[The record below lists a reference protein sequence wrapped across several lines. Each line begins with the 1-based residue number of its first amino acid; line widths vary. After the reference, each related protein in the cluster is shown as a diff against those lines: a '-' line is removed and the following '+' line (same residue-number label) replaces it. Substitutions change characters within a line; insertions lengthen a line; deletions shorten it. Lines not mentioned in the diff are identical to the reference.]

1 MMIRPFRGVWPRIA
15 ETAFVEES
23 AAVIGDVE
31 IGEHSSI
38 WFYAVVRG
46 DVHFIRIGSYTNI
59 QDGAVVHV
67 TGGRFPALIGDRV
80 TIGHRAIVHGCTVE
94 NDCLIGMGA
103 ILLDG
108 VVIGARSLI
117 AAGAVVREGTKVPPG
132 SLVAGVPARIVRA
145 LTDEELRR
153 IEKGWHSYGEL
164 KEHYLAKQVG
174 SGR

>member
-1 MMIRPFRGVWPRIA
+1 MIRPFRGVWPRIA

-38 WFYAVVRG
+38 WFHAVVRG

-59 QDGAVVHV
+59 QDGVVVHV

-80 TIGHRAIVHGCTVE
+80 TIGHRAIVHGCTVG

-103 ILLDG
+103 VLLDG
-108 VVIGARSLI
+108 AVIGERSLI

-153 IEKGWHSYGEL
+153 IEEGWRGYGEL
-164 KEHYLAKQVG
+164 KEYYLAERVR
-174 SGR
+174 SRR

>member
-1 MMIRPFRGVWPRIA
+1 MIRPFRGVWPRIA

-38 WFYAVVRG
+38 WFHAVVRG
-46 DVHFIRIGSYTNI
+46 DVHVIRIGSYTNI
-59 QDGAVVHV
+59 QDGVVVHV

-80 TIGHRAIVHGCTVE
+80 TIGHRAIVHGCTVG

-108 VVIGARSLI
+108 VVVGERSLI
-117 AAGAVVREGTKVPPG
+117 AAGAVVREGTQVPPG

-145 LTDEELRR
+145 LTEEEWRR
-153 IEKGWHSYGEL
+153 IEEGWRSYREL
-164 KEHYLAKQVG
+164 KDQYLAERVG
-174 SGR
+174 SRR

>member
-1 MMIRPFRGVWPRIA
+1 MILPFRGTWPKIA

-38 WFYAVVRG
+38 WFHAVVRG

-80 TIGHRAIVHGCTVE
+80 TVGHRAIVHGSTE
-94 NDCLIGMGA
+94 GNECLIGMGA

-108 VVIGARSLI
+108 VVVGERSLI
-117 AAGAVVREGTKVPPG
+117 AAGAVVREGTVVPPG
-132 SLVAGVPARIVRA
+132 SLVAGVPARVVRA
-145 LTDEELRR
+145 LTEEEWRR
-153 IEKGWHSYGEL
+153 IEGGWRGYCEL
-164 KEHYLAKQVG
+164 KDHYLAERMR